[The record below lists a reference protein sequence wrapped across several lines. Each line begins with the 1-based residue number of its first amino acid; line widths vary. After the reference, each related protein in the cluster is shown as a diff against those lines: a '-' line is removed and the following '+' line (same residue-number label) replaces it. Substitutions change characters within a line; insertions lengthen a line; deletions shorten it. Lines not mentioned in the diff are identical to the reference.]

1 MSAPLSVST
10 DRTVG
15 GDWRSRAARRLAVT
29 SLALLLAI
37 ALLAAWLLW
46 DNRRLDVTTYRVP
59 LLGTAASSAGS
70 GTGPAGPVRIAQI
83 SDLHAADFGTFTDR
97 LLDATRASE
106 PDLIAL
112 TGDMIDVRT
121 RDLTGVLDLASELSS
136 LAPTYFVLG
145 NHEAD
150 SPLREEFLAG
160 LEQAGITVL
169 RNEAEVVTLGG
180 TELIIA
186 GIDDPRVDRADGRI
200 ASSARSDAALAL
212 HGLGAETDELPII
225 LLAHRPEL
233 LEDYARTE
241 ADVVL
246 SGHAH
251 GGQVRLPVIG
261 ALFAP
266 HQGWLPE
273 LTNGVHTREGTTIV
287 ISRGLG
293 NSIAAVRVNNPRE
306 LVVLDLER
314 GLVGDSLGP
323 PAGDAHPRAV
333 PDSRAGAGD
342 SPGARLPRPG
352 ADQCRSQRSTR

>member
-15 GDWRSRAARRLAVT
+15 SDRRSRAARRLAV
-29 SLALLLAI
+29 SALALLLAI

-70 GTGPAGPVRIAQI
+70 GTGPTGLVRIAQI

-121 RDLTGVLDLASELSS
+121 CDLTGVLDLASKLTAI
-136 LAPTYFVLG
+136 APTYFVLG

-150 SPLREEFLAG
+150 SPLRKEFLAG
-160 LEQAGITVL
+160 LEDAGVTVL
-169 RNEAEVVTLGG
+169 RNESEVVTLGG

-186 GIDDPRVDRADGRI
+186 GIDDPRVDRADGRT

-212 HGLGAETDELPII
+212 HGLDAGEAGAAVEDLPVI
-225 LLAHRPEL
+225 LLAHRPEQ

-273 LTNGVHTREGTTIV
+273 LTNGVHTRGGTTIV

-293 NSIAAVRVNNPRE
+293 NSIAGVRVNNPRE

-314 GLVGDSLGP
+314 G
-323 PAGDAHPRAV
+323 AGERD
-333 PDSRAGAGD
+333 
-342 SPGARLPRPG
+342 
-352 ADQCRSQRSTR
+352 